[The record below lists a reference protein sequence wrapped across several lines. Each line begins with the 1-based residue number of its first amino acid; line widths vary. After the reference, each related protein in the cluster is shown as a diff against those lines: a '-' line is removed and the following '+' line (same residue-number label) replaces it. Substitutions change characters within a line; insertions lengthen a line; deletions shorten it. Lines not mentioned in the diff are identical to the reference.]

1 MLRPYHRAQGRRK
14 VGPYEV
20 HLAAG
25 RGGIRAE
32 PILFNAIRLGSGV
45 NLEAQNPPTMNQ
57 LRAKA
62 GDSRTRCIIAT
73 AGGRGLTSAFPP
85 LQVAAS
91 LSGQSKV

>member
-32 PILFNAIRLGSGV
+32 PILFNAIRLAFLLMKDAVGLAALTWSQAGV
-45 NLEAQNPPTMNQ
+45 TIGR
-57 LRAKA
+57 RAV
-62 GDSRTRCIIAT
+62 S
-73 AGGRGLTSAFPP
+73 GRG
-85 LQVAAS
+85 
-91 LSGQSKV
+91 